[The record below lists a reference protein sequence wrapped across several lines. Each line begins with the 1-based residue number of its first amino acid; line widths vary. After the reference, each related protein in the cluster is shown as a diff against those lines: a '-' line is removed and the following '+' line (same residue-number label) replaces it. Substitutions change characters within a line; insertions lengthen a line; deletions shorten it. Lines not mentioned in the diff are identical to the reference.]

1 MSARV
6 RHAAV
11 AWYWTATYTRRTYVL
26 EVTKLSAAGTP
37 GQNLRPVGHIIW
49 HNAINVPCNR
59 LQTAVQGAGNDR
71 ITFST
76 PYRRTCT
83 D

>member
-1 MSARV
+1 MQPLPGIGRLHTPDV
-6 RHAAV
+6 G
-11 AWYWTATYTRRTYVL
+11 TYVL

-71 ITFST
+71 IIFPT